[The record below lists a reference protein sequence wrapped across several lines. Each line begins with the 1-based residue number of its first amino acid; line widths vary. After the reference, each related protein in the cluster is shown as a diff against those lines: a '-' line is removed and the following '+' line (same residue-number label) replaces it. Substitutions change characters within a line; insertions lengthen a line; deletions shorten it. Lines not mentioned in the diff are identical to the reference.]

1 MQSINKCLNKQLS
14 DICMKALVLEEL
26 SQKIVQFL
34 PEQLSKHCSVGSF
47 NKGCLL
53 LTTNDAAWATQLHY
67 YLPELRDKLRK
78 EAGLYQLASIK
89 IKILETTSGP
99 SLRRKEKSSPQLSE
113 ENKAT
118 IIRESQQCTYEPLQ
132 RALMHLAQSKK

>member
-1 MQSINKCLNKQLS
+1 
-14 DICMKALVLEEL
+14 MKALVLEEL
-26 SQKIVQFL
+26 SQKIAQFL
-34 PEQLSKHCSVGSF
+34 PEQLGKQCSVGSF

-89 IKILETTSGP
+89 IKVVETIS
-99 SLRRKEKSSPQLSE
+99 SSKQRKKATTSPQLSE
-113 ENKAT
+113 KNKAT

-132 RALMHLAQSKK
+132 RALLHLAQSKT